1 MPSLK
6 INEEEMNYEELG
18 NGDEVFIYINP
29 IRARGGTGEEFTSL
43 FPPNY
48 RIILLELPTYEHC
61 MHLKEFKV
69 MKQWGE
75 DVYSFSR
82 QLGLDKFIYM
92 GISRWGEV
100 GYNLVLSHPEV
111 IKGFIP
117 IVSVPIPTEQ
127 QLGAGVIE
135 SLESGDIEA
144 HMAASEKDMFC
155 PTTDKKRL
163 ERREAWRKNRLQR
176 SFDYSVEKHLI
187 DHIAESR
194 METFH
199 HLGEIKVPT
208 LLLFGDKDPTN
219 PIEQVINSAMMI
231 PRAKAV
237 FFQDY
242 AHLITVDCPEK
253 VVDAIVLFVNDLNK
267 DS

>member
-1 MPSLK
+1 MPSVK
-6 INEEEMNYEELG
+6 INEEEISYTERG
-18 NGDEVFIYINP
+18 SGDEIFIFINP
-29 IRARGGTGEEFTSL
+29 VRARGGTGEEFLSL
-43 FPPNY
+43 FPSNY
-48 RIILLELPTYEHC
+48 RIFLLELPAYENC

-69 MKQWGE
+69 SKQWGE

-82 QLGLDKFIYM
+82 ELGLDKFIYM

-100 GYNLVLSHPEV
+100 GYKLVLSHPEV
-111 IKGFIP
+111 VKGFIP

-127 QLGAGVIE
+127 QLGPGVIE
-135 SLESGDIEA
+135 ALESGDIEA
-144 HMAASEKDMFC
+144 HMAASEQDMFC
-155 PTTDKKRL
+155 PTTNEKRL
-163 ERREAWRKNRLQR
+163 KRREAWQKTRLQR

-187 DHIAESR
+187 NHITESR

-219 PIEQVINSAMMI
+219 PLEQVITSAMMN
-231 PRAKAV
+231 PGAKAV

-242 AHLITVDCPEK
+242 AHLITVECPEK
-253 VVDAIVLFVNDLNK
+253 VVDEIITFVNELNK
-267 DS
+267 ES